1 MRCAVLALSR
11 IIQQSNR
18 AKNLSQCFLDH
29 FPGRIFFFFAIYL
42 LENSTDC
49 FQVEKSTESP
59 FLAIFDDDLYV
70 STDIWG
76 KKTRGAFFGQNP

>member
-1 MRCAVLALSR
+1 MWCAAFTLRR

-18 AKNLSQCFLDH
+18 AKNVSQCFLAH
-29 FPGRIFFFFAIYL
+29 FPAQFFFFPIYL

-70 STDIWG
+70 STDIAYG
-76 KKTRGAFFGQNP
+76 VERV